1 VSAGTSLVEGT
12 HAAFHEVASCAKKVT
27 DLVGDIAAASSQQTH
42 GIAEVS
48 TALIRVSEVTQ
59 TNSMNARKIEELT
72 GNLSAQVT
80 VMDDAVLGIRG
91 MVTGAHHH
99 R

>member
-1 VSAGTSLVEGT
+1 M
-12 HAAFHEVASCAKKVT
+12 
-27 DLVGDIAAASSQQTH
+27 DLIGEIAAASSDQTR

-48 TALIRVSEVTQ
+48 TAISQVSHVTQ
-59 TNSMNARKIEELT
+59 TNTMNARKIEELT

-80 VMDDAVLGIRG
+80 VMDDTVFGIRR
-91 MVTGAHHH
+91 MVTSAERGV